1 MSLNDHLSVNVE
13 DFLKTVTSLKE
24 DPLYGFE
31 QLMDICGVDYLE
43 RTPRFD
49 VVYHFLSVT
58 HNQRL
63 RLVVSLDEDTLIP
76 SLTFLYPSA
85 SWFEREVFD
94 MYGLR
99 FQEHPDLRRILTDY
113 AFEGYPLRKDF
124 PMVGLT
130 EVYYASDQERVASRP
145 VSLKEPFRE
154 FHFESAWEGMKMLF
168 PSKEEDLG

>member
-1 MSLNDHLSVNVE
+1 MYLSDHRSVTID

-24 DPLYGFE
+24 DPLYAFE
-31 QLMDICGVDYLE
+31 QLMDICGVDYLG

-58 HNQRL
+58 RNRRM

-76 SLTFLYPSA
+76 SLTALYPSA

-94 MYGLR
+94 MYGLK
-99 FQEHPDLRRILTDY
+99 FQGHPDLCRILTDY
-113 AFEGYPLRKDF
+113 TFDGYPLRKDF
-124 PMVGLT
+124 PVVGLT
-130 EVYYASDQERVASRP
+130 EVYYAEDQERVASRP

-154 FHFESAWEGMKMLF
+154 FQFESSWQGMKTLF
-168 PSKEEDLG
+168 VPKEEA